1 MNKKVTI
8 KDIAREAGL
17 SIATVSYVLNNRDD
31 KRISEATKKKV
42 LQVVNMFNYTCNF
55 SARHIATGKT
65 NIVALYVNNN
75 DFVLSLADKYMFVS
89 RLLQELTKH
98 GYSLRIVSG
107 SCLDKLDNVDAI
119 LCYDTTEELFRAV
132 GNNNFVPLLYF

>member
-119 LCYDTTEELFRAV
+119 LCYDTTE
-132 GNNNFVPLLYF
+132 

>member
-55 SARHIATGKT
+55 PHGT
-65 NIVALYVNNN
+65 
-75 DFVLSLADKYMFVS
+75 
-89 RLLQELTKH
+89 LQREKPTLWRCT
-98 GYSLRIVSG
+98 STTT
-107 SCLDKLDNVDAI
+107 I
-119 LCYDTTEELFRAV
+119 LC
-132 GNNNFVPLLYF
+132 